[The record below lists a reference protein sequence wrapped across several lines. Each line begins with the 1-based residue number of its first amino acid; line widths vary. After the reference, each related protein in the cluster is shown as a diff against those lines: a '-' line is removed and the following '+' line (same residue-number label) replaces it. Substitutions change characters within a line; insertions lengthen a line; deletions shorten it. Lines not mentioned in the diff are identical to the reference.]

1 MDSTMLNSIRSNNHR
16 ELSRAI
22 SHIENDQDISPD
34 YFIQLHPYIQ
44 QSIRIGITG
53 PPGVGKSSL
62 VDCLIPEILSQDKSV
77 GVVAVDPTSPFSG
90 GALLGDRIRM
100 NRFYDNNDV
109 YIRSMGSHQ
118 YLGGLAKKAQDVGD
132 VIAASGKDIIIF
144 ETVGIGQAE
153 HDVVK
158 AVDLTVVVL
167 MPGTGDEI
175 QLMKAGLME
184 IADIFVINKT
194 DKKGANRLA
203 QTLQALLHSFSKP
216 NSLEPPVINTI
227 ASTGEGVFDWY
238 KLIEDHLKEMDKRGI
253 LESKRLER
261 HQDRIR
267 GVIQDRLLSKFW
279 SSHRLEQLEKATQSV
294 ESIQSSPYEIAEEL
308 LTAFENG

>member
-16 ELSRAI
+16 ELSRTI
-22 SHIENDQDISPD
+22 SHIDNDQDISPD
-34 YFIQLHPYIQ
+34 YFIQLHPYVQ

-216 NSLEPPVINTI
+216 DSLEPPVINTI

-238 KLIEDHLKEMDKRGI
+238 KLIEDHLKELDKRGI

-267 GVIQDRLLSKFW
+267 GLIQDRLLSKFW

-294 ESIQSSPYEIAEEL
+294 ASIQSSPYEIAEEF

>member
-34 YFIQLHPYIQ
+34 YFIQFHPYIQ

-216 NSLEPPVINTI
+216 DSLEPPVINTI

-238 KLIEDHLKEMDKRGI
+238 KLIEDHLKELDKRGI
-253 LESKRLER
+253 LESKRLDR
-261 HQDRIR
+261 HRERIR
-267 GVIQDRLLSKFW
+267 GLIQDRLLSKFW

-294 ESIQSSPYEIAEEL
+294 ASIQSSPYEIAEEF

>member
-1 MDSTMLNSIRSNNHR
+1 MDSTMLKSIRSNNHR

-62 VDCLIPEILSQDKSV
+62 VDCLIPEILSQAKSV

-216 NSLEPPVINTI
+216 DSLEPPVINTI

-238 KLIEDHLKEMDKRGI
+238 KLIGDHLKEMDKRGI

-261 HQDRIR
+261 HRDRIR
-267 GVIQDRLLSKFW
+267 GLIQDRLLSKFW

>member
-1 MDSTMLNSIRSNNHR
+1 MLNSIRSNNHR

-22 SHIENDQDISPD
+22 SDIENDQDISPD

-44 QSIRIGITG
+44 QSVRIGITG

-62 VDCLIPEILSQDKSV
+62 VDCLIPEILSQAKSV
-77 GVVAVDPTSPFSG
+77 GVVAVDPSSPFSG

-153 HDVVK
+153 HDVVT

-216 NSLEPPVINTI
+216 DSLEPPVINTI

-238 KLIEDHLKEMDKRGI
+238 NLIGDHLKEMDKRGI

-261 HQDRIR
+261 HRDRIR
-267 GVIQDRLLSKFW
+267 GLIQDRLLSKFW

>member
-1 MDSTMLNSIRSNNHR
+1 MDSTMLKSIRSNNHR

-62 VDCLIPEILSQDKSV
+62 VDCLIPEILSQAKSV

-100 NRFYDNNDV
+100 NRFFDNNDV

-153 HDVVK
+153 HDVVT

-216 NSLEPPVINTI
+216 DSLEPPVINTI

-261 HQDRIR
+261 HRDRIR
-267 GVIQDRLLSKFW
+267 GLIQDRLLSKFW

>member
-22 SHIENDQDISPD
+22 SDIENDQDISPD

-44 QSIRIGITG
+44 QSVRIGITG

-62 VDCLIPEILSQDKSV
+62 VDCLIPEILSQAKSV
-77 GVVAVDPTSPFSG
+77 GVVAVDPSSPFSG

-118 YLGGLAKKAQDVGD
+118 YLGGLAKKAQEVGD

-216 NSLEPPVINTI
+216 DSLEPPVINTI

-238 KLIEDHLKEMDKRGI
+238 NLIGDHLKEMDKRGI

-261 HQDRIR
+261 HRERIR
-267 GVIQDRLLSKFW
+267 GLIKDRLLSKFW

>member
-34 YFIQLHPYIQ
+34 YFIQFHPYIQ

-216 NSLEPPVINTI
+216 DSLEPPVINTI

-238 KLIEDHLKEMDKRGI
+238 KLIEDHLKELDKRGI

-261 HQDRIR
+261 HRERIR
-267 GVIQDRLLSKFW
+267 GLIQDRLLSKFW

-294 ESIQSSPYEIAEEL
+294 ASIQSSPYEIAEEF

>member
-1 MDSTMLNSIRSNNHR
+1 
-16 ELSRAI
+16 
-22 SHIENDQDISPD
+22 
-34 YFIQLHPYIQ
+34 
-44 QSIRIGITG
+44 
-53 PPGVGKSSL
+53 
-62 VDCLIPEILSQDKSV
+62 
-77 GVVAVDPTSPFSG
+77 
-90 GALLGDRIRM
+90 
-100 NRFYDNNDV
+100 
-109 YIRSMGSHQ
+109 MGTHQ

-153 HDVVK
+153 HDVVT

-216 NSLEPPVINTI
+216 DSLEPPVINTI

-261 HQDRIR
+261 HRERIR
-267 GVIQDRLLSKFW
+267 GLIQDRLLSKFW

>member
-1 MDSTMLNSIRSNNHR
+1 MLKSIRSNNHR
-16 ELSRAI
+16 ELSKAI
-22 SHIENDQDISPD
+22 SFIENDKDIPSE
-34 YFIQLHPYIQ
+34 YFIQLHPYIH

-62 VDCLIPEILSQDKSV
+62 VDRLIPEFLSQDKSV

-100 NRFYDNNDV
+100 NRYFDNNNV

-118 YLGGLAKKAQDVGD
+118 YSGGLAKKAQEVGD

-184 IADIFVINKT
+184 IADIFVINKS

-203 QTLQALLHSFSKP
+203 QTLQALLHSFSKAD
-216 NSLEPPVINTI
+216 SLEPPVINTI
-227 ASTGEGVFDWY
+227 ASTGEGVFGLY
-238 KLIEDHLKEMDKRGI
+238 KLIVDHLKKMDKMGM

-261 HQDRIR
+261 HRERIR
-267 GVIQDRLLSKFW
+267 RLIQDRLLSRFW
-279 SSHRLEQLEKATQSV
+279 SPHRLEQLEKVTQSV
-294 ESIQSSPYEIAEEL
+294 ESIQSSPYKIAEEL
-308 LTAFENG
+308 LTVFENG

>member
-1 MDSTMLNSIRSNNHR
+1 MDSTMLKSIRSNNHR
-16 ELSRAI
+16 ELSKAI

-100 NRFYDNNDV
+100 NRFFDNNDV
-109 YIRSMGSHQ
+109 YIRSMGTHQ

-216 NSLEPPVINTI
+216 DSLEPPVINTI

-261 HQDRIR
+261 HRERIR
-267 GVIQDRLLSKFW
+267 GLIQDRLLSKFW

>member
-62 VDCLIPEILSQDKSV
+62 VDCLIPEILSQAKSV
-77 GVVAVDPTSPFSG
+77 GVVAVDPSSPFSG

-118 YLGGLAKKAQDVGD
+118 YLGGLAKKAQEVGD

-216 NSLEPPVINTI
+216 DSLEPPVINTI

-238 KLIEDHLKEMDKRGI
+238 NLIGDHLKEMDKRGI

-261 HQDRIR
+261 HRDRIR
-267 GVIQDRLLSKFW
+267 GLIQDRLLRKFW

>member
-62 VDCLIPEILSQDKSV
+62 VDCLIPEILSQAKSV
-77 GVVAVDPTSPFSG
+77 GVVAVDPSSPFSG

-118 YLGGLAKKAQDVGD
+118 YLGGLAKKAQEVGD

-216 NSLEPPVINTI
+216 DSLEPPVINTI

-238 KLIEDHLKEMDKRGI
+238 NLIGDHLKEMDKRGI

-261 HQDRIR
+261 HRDRIR
-267 GVIQDRLLSKFW
+267 GLIQDRLLSKFW

-294 ESIQSSPYEIAEEL
+294 ESIQSSPYQIAEEL

>member
-62 VDCLIPEILSQDKSV
+62 VDCLIPEILSQAKSV
-77 GVVAVDPTSPFSG
+77 GVVAVDPSSPFSG

-118 YLGGLAKKAQDVGD
+118 YLGGLAKKAQEVGD

-216 NSLEPPVINTI
+216 DSLEPPVINTI

-238 KLIEDHLKEMDKRGI
+238 NLIGDRLKEMDKRGI

-261 HQDRIR
+261 HRDRIR
-267 GVIQDRLLSKFW
+267 GLIQDRLLSKFW
-279 SSHRLEQLEKATQSV
+279 SSHRLEQLEKVTQSV

>member
-1 MDSTMLNSIRSNNHR
+1 MDSTMLKSIRSNNHR
-16 ELSRAI
+16 ELSKAI

-100 NRFYDNNDV
+100 NRFFDNNDV
-109 YIRSMGSHQ
+109 YIRSMGTHQ

-216 NSLEPPVINTI
+216 DSLEPPVINTI

-238 KLIEDHLKEMDKRGI
+238 KLIGDHLKEMDKRGI

-261 HQDRIR
+261 HRERIR
-267 GVIQDRLLSKFW
+267 GLIQDRLLSKFW

>member
-62 VDCLIPEILSQDKSV
+62 VDCLIQEILSQDKSV

-100 NRFYDNNDV
+100 NRFFDNNDV

-216 NSLEPPVINTI
+216 DSLEPPVINTI

-238 KLIEDHLKEMDKRGI
+238 KLIEDHLKELDKRGI

-261 HQDRIR
+261 HRERIR
-267 GVIQDRLLSKFW
+267 GLIQDRLLSKFW

-294 ESIQSSPYEIAEEL
+294 ASIQSSPYEIAEEF

>member
-77 GVVAVDPTSPFSG
+77 GIVAVDPTSPFSG

-100 NRFYDNNDV
+100 NRFFDNNDV

-216 NSLEPPVINTI
+216 DSLEPPVINTI

-261 HQDRIR
+261 HRERIR
-267 GVIQDRLLSKFW
+267 GLIQDRLLSKFW

-294 ESIQSSPYEIAEEL
+294 ASIQSSPYEIAEEF

>member
-62 VDCLIPEILSQDKSV
+62 VDCLIPEILSQAKSV
-77 GVVAVDPTSPFSG
+77 GVVAVDPSSPFSG

-118 YLGGLAKKAQDVGD
+118 YLGGLAKKAQEVGD

-216 NSLEPPVINTI
+216 DSLEPPVINTI

-267 GVIQDRLLSKFW
+267 GLIQDRLLSKFW

>member
-22 SHIENDQDISPD
+22 SHIENNQDISPD

-62 VDCLIPEILSQDKSV
+62 VDCLIPEILSQAKSV
-77 GVVAVDPTSPFSG
+77 GVVAVDPSSPFSG

-118 YLGGLAKKAQDVGD
+118 YLGGLAKKAQEVGD

-216 NSLEPPVINTI
+216 DSLEPPVINTI

-238 KLIEDHLKEMDKRGI
+238 KLIGDHLKEMDKRGI

-261 HQDRIR
+261 HRDRIR
-267 GVIQDRLLSKFW
+267 GLIQDRLLSKFW

-294 ESIQSSPYEIAEEL
+294 ESIQSSPYQIAEEL

>member
-216 NSLEPPVINTI
+216 DSLEPPVINTI

-238 KLIEDHLKEMDKRGI
+238 KLIEDHLKELDKRGI

-261 HQDRIR
+261 HRERIR
-267 GVIQDRLLSKFW
+267 GLIQDRLLSKFW

>member
-203 QTLQALLHSFSKP
+203 QTLQKFLHSFSKP

-261 HQDRIR
+261 HRERIR
-267 GVIQDRLLSKFW
+267 GLIQDRLLSKFW

-294 ESIQSSPYEIAEEL
+294 ASIQSSPYKIAEEF

>member
-44 QSIRIGITG
+44 QSVRIGITG

-62 VDCLIPEILSQDKSV
+62 VDCLIPEILSQAKSV
-77 GVVAVDPTSPFSG
+77 GVVAVDPSSPFSG

-109 YIRSMGSHQ
+109 YIRSMGSHK
-118 YLGGLAKKAQDVGD
+118 YLGGLAKKAQEVGD

-216 NSLEPPVINTI
+216 DSLEPPVINTI

-238 KLIEDHLKEMDKRGI
+238 NLIGDHLKEMDKRGI

-261 HQDRIR
+261 HRDRIR
-267 GVIQDRLLSKFW
+267 GLIQDRLLSKFW
-279 SSHRLEQLEKATQSV
+279 SSHRLEQLEKVTQSV

>member
-22 SHIENDQDISPD
+22 SHIENDQDISPE

-109 YIRSMGSHQ
+109 
-118 YLGGLAKKAQDVGD
+118 K
-132 VIAASGKDIIIF
+132 
-144 ETVGIGQAE
+144 
-153 HDVVK
+153 
-158 AVDLTVVVL
+158 
-167 MPGTGDEI
+167 
-175 QLMKAGLME
+175 
-184 IADIFVINKT
+184 
-194 DKKGANRLA
+194 
-203 QTLQALLHSFSKP
+203 
-216 NSLEPPVINTI
+216 
-227 ASTGEGVFDWY
+227 W
-238 KLIEDHLKEMDKRGI
+238 
-253 LESKRLER
+253 
-261 HQDRIR
+261 
-267 GVIQDRLLSKFW
+267 
-279 SSHRLEQLEKATQSV
+279 
-294 ESIQSSPYEIAEEL
+294 
-308 LTAFENG
+308 

>member
-216 NSLEPPVINTI
+216 DSLEPPVINTI

-238 KLIEDHLKEMDKRGI
+238 KLIEDHLKELDKRGI

-261 HQDRIR
+261 HRERIR
-267 GVIQDRLLSKFW
+267 GLIQDRLLSKFW

-294 ESIQSSPYEIAEEL
+294 ASIQSSPYEIAEEF

>member
-22 SHIENDQDISPD
+22 SDIENDQDISPD

-44 QSIRIGITG
+44 QSVRIGITG

-62 VDCLIPEILSQDKSV
+62 VDCLIPEILSQAKSV
-77 GVVAVDPTSPFSG
+77 GVVAVDPSSPFSG

-118 YLGGLAKKAQDVGD
+118 YLGGLAKKAQEVGD

-216 NSLEPPVINTI
+216 DSLEPPVINTI

-238 KLIEDHLKEMDKRGI
+238 NLIGDHLKEMDKRGI

-261 HQDRIR
+261 HRDRIR
-267 GVIQDRLLSKFW
+267 GLIQDRLLSKFW

>member
-22 SHIENDQDISPD
+22 SDIENDQDISPD

-44 QSIRIGITG
+44 QSVRIGITG

-62 VDCLIPEILSQDKSV
+62 VDCLIPEILSQAKSV
-77 GVVAVDPTSPFSG
+77 GVVAVDPSSPFSG

-216 NSLEPPVINTI
+216 DSLEPPVINTI

-261 HQDRIR
+261 HRGRIR
-267 GVIQDRLLSKFW
+267 GLIQDRLLRKFW

-294 ESIQSSPYEIAEEL
+294 ASIQSSPYEIAEEL
-308 LTAFENG
+308 LTAFEND

>member
-100 NRFYDNNDV
+100 NRFFDNNDV

-153 HDVVK
+153 HDIVK

-167 MPGTGDEI
+167 MPGIGDEI

-216 NSLEPPVINTI
+216 DSLEPPVINTI
-227 ASTGEGVFDWY
+227 ASTGKGVFDWY

-261 HQDRIR
+261 HRERIR
-267 GVIQDRLLSKFW
+267 GLIQDRLLSKFW

-294 ESIQSSPYEIAEEL
+294 ASIQSSPYEIAEEF

>member
-22 SHIENDQDISPD
+22 SHIENDQDISPE

-216 NSLEPPVINTI
+216 DSLEPPVINTI

-267 GVIQDRLLSKFW
+267 GLIQDRLLSKFW

-294 ESIQSSPYEIAEEL
+294 ASIQSSPYEIAEEF

>member
-22 SHIENDQDISPD
+22 SDIENDQDISPD

-44 QSIRIGITG
+44 QSVRIGITG

-62 VDCLIPEILSQDKSV
+62 VDCLIPEILSQAKSV
-77 GVVAVDPTSPFSG
+77 GVVAVDPSSPFSG

-118 YLGGLAKKAQDVGD
+118 YLGGLAKKAQEVGD

-216 NSLEPPVINTI
+216 DSLEPPVINTI

-238 KLIEDHLKEMDKRGI
+238 NLIGDHLKEMDKRGI

-261 HQDRIR
+261 HRDRIR
-267 GVIQDRLLSKFW
+267 GLIQDRLLSKIW

-294 ESIQSSPYEIAEEL
+294 ESIQSSPYQIAEEL

>member
-22 SHIENDQDISPD
+22 SDIENDQDISPD

-44 QSIRIGITG
+44 QSVRIGITG

-62 VDCLIPEILSQDKSV
+62 VDCLIPEILSQAKSV
-77 GVVAVDPTSPFSG
+77 GVVAVDPSSPFSG

-118 YLGGLAKKAQDVGD
+118 YLGGLAKKAQEVGD

-216 NSLEPPVINTI
+216 DSLEPPVINTI

-238 KLIEDHLKEMDKRGI
+238 NLIGDHLKEMDKRGI

-261 HQDRIR
+261 HRDRIR
-267 GVIQDRLLSKFW
+267 GLIQDRLLSKIW

>member
-216 NSLEPPVINTI
+216 DSLEPPVINTI

-238 KLIEDHLKEMDKRGI
+238 KLIEDHLNEMDKRGI

-261 HQDRIR
+261 HRERIR
-267 GVIQDRLLSKFW
+267 GLIQDRLLSKFW

-294 ESIQSSPYEIAEEL
+294 ASIQSSPYEIAEEF

>member
-62 VDCLIPEILSQDKSV
+62 VDCLIPEILSQAKSV
-77 GVVAVDPTSPFSG
+77 GVVAVDPSSPFSG

-118 YLGGLAKKAQDVGD
+118 YLGGLAKKAQEVGD

-216 NSLEPPVINTI
+216 DSLEPPVINTI
-227 ASTGEGVFDWY
+227 ASTGEGVLY
-238 KLIEDHLKEMDKRGI
+238 
-253 LESKRLER
+253 
-261 HQDRIR
+261 
-267 GVIQDRLLSKFW
+267 
-279 SSHRLEQLEKATQSV
+279 
-294 ESIQSSPYEIAEEL
+294 
-308 LTAFENG
+308 

>member
-1 MDSTMLNSIRSNNHR
+1 MLNSIRSNNHR
-16 ELSRAI
+16 ELSRTI

-216 NSLEPPVINTI
+216 DSLEPPVINTI

-261 HQDRIR
+261 HRERIR
-267 GVIQDRLLSKFW
+267 GLIQDRLLSKFW

-294 ESIQSSPYEIAEEL
+294 ASIQSSPYEIAEEF
-308 LTAFENG
+308 LTAFKNG

>member
-62 VDCLIPEILSQDKSV
+62 VDCLIQEILSQDKSV

-216 NSLEPPVINTI
+216 DSLEPPVINTI

-238 KLIEDHLKEMDKRGI
+238 KLIEDHLKELDKRGI

-261 HQDRIR
+261 HRERIR
-267 GVIQDRLLSKFW
+267 GLIQDRLLSKFW

-294 ESIQSSPYEIAEEL
+294 ASIQSSPYEIAEEF

>member
-1 MDSTMLNSIRSNNHR
+1 MDSTMLKSIRSNNHR

-44 QSIRIGITG
+44 QSVRIGITG

-62 VDCLIPEILSQDKSV
+62 VDCLIPEILSQAKSV
-77 GVVAVDPTSPFSG
+77 GVVAGDPSSPFSG

-132 VIAASGKDIIIF
+132 VTAASGKDIIIF

-153 HDVVK
+153 HDVVT

-216 NSLEPPVINTI
+216 DSLEPPVINTI

-238 KLIEDHLKEMDKRGI
+238 KLIGDHLKEMDKRGI

-261 HQDRIR
+261 HRERIR
-267 GVIQDRLLSKFW
+267 GLIQDRLLSKFW

>member
-22 SHIENDQDISPD
+22 SDIENDQDISPD

-44 QSIRIGITG
+44 QSVRIGITG

-62 VDCLIPEILSQDKSV
+62 VDCLIPEILSQAKSV
-77 GVVAVDPTSPFSG
+77 GVVAVDPSSPFSG

-118 YLGGLAKKAQDVGD
+118 YLGGLAKKAQEVGD

-216 NSLEPPVINTI
+216 DSLEPPVINTI

-238 KLIEDHLKEMDKRGI
+238 NLIGDRLKEMDKRGI

-261 HQDRIR
+261 HRDRIR
-267 GVIQDRLLSKFW
+267 GLIQDRLLSKFW

>member
-62 VDCLIPEILSQDKSV
+62 VDCLIPEILSQAKSV
-77 GVVAVDPTSPFSG
+77 GVVAVDPSSPFSG

-118 YLGGLAKKAQDVGD
+118 YLGGLAKKAQEVGD

-203 QTLQALLHSFSKP
+203 QTLQTLLHSFSKP

-238 KLIEDHLKEMDKRGI
+238 NLIGDHLKEMDKRGI

-261 HQDRIR
+261 HRDRIR
-267 GVIQDRLLSKFW
+267 GLIQDRLLSKFW

-294 ESIQSSPYEIAEEL
+294 ESIQSSPYETAEEL
-308 LTAFENG
+308 VTAFENG

>member
-62 VDCLIPEILSQDKSV
+62 VDCLIPEILSQAKSV

-216 NSLEPPVINTI
+216 DSLEPPVINTI

-238 KLIEDHLKEMDKRGI
+238 NLIGDHLKEMDKRGI

-261 HQDRIR
+261 HRDRIR
-267 GVIQDRLLSKFW
+267 GLIQDRLLSKFW